1 MDMGRPK
8 GTDYPPYMTVDGDR
22 GGWIVRSPITGKKK
36 RFNDEGQARAAAIKL
51 HQWIENERRSE
62 AWKDERPTITSLAV
76 KWKEDRM
83 PFMPWDDG
91 TRRNAEYM
99 LARIERELGTR
110 VIARTDCM
118 FLEDW
123 MTGFCKTADQWN
135 KWRYVLVL
143 LWRFAVSRKLAA
155 TCEPEKIEPRSTSKK
170 LAANR
175 KVRQQLDVAGFEAIH
190 AKAPPWL
197 QVAME
202 QSLVTLQ
209 ARKEICNTRYAD
221 YRDGYLFVIRDKV
234 SGESDMAFIRIA
246 LTAQLDDLRRRS
258 LADGVLST
266 FLVHR
271 APDRRRRNWTE
282 GKPHWTYVH
291 PEYLSKAFAEARG
304 ASGLYANMEAAKRP
318 TFHEIRGLG
327 ARIYRAQGT
336 PEAAI
341 QALMTHAH
349 RRTTQIY
356 LDRGAAALTDDDYQT
371 VSAPLTLAQM
381 LRGQR
386 GQM

>member
-1 MDMGRPK
+1 MLSDSASH
-8 GTDYPPYMTVDGDR
+8 PPR
-22 GGWIVRSPITGKKK
+22 ACRSG
-36 RFNDEGQARAAAIKL
+36 ARL
-51 HQWIENERRSE
+51 S
-62 AWKDERPTITSLAV
+62 SLFSVA
-76 KWKEDRM
+76 
-83 PFMPWDDG
+83 
-91 TRRNAEYM
+91 T
-99 LARIERELGTR
+99 
-110 VIARTDCM
+110 
-118 FLEDW
+118 
-123 MTGFCKTADQWN
+123 
-135 KWRYVLVL
+135 
-143 LWRFAVSRKLAA
+143 FASSRKN
-155 TCEPEKIEPRSTSKK
+155 S
-170 LAANR
+170 
-175 KVRQQLDVAGFEAIH
+175 
-190 AKAPPWL
+190 
-197 QVAME
+197 
-202 QSLVTLQ
+202 
-209 ARKEICNTRYAD
+209 
-221 YRDGYLFVIRDKV
+221 
-234 SGESDMAFIRIA
+234 
-246 LTAQLDDLRRRS
+246 RRS

-271 APDRRRRNWTE
+271 APDRCRRNWTE

-304 ASGLYANMEAAKRP
+304 ASGLYANMETAKRP